1 MKALTMRWGLIALV
15 SLVAIVI
22 LSIGNRTGAVPD
34 QTREV
39 REAANEVGTVVQGGI
54 THGQVFRFGVAHL
67 IAPASQGHPGGV
79 NLELNVFDSQGNV
92 VATHQFHFPPAGAN
106 QGNNTWR
113 HMSFDLDGNQ
123 LGANTYDTAG
133 RAQLIG
139 VIRHLPGSNEAG
151 GIPGGGCV
159 VAGEI
164 FNSDNVNGV
173 NGRTVVYIPG
183 ITITRSRDD

>member
-1 MKALTMRWGLIALV
+1 MRIQNTSWKLIALV
-15 SLVAIVI
+15 PLVAVAI
-22 LSIGNRTGAVPD
+22 LLIGNRTKAVPD
-34 QTREV
+34 QGREV
-39 REAANEVGTVVQGGI
+39 REAANEVGIIMQGGI

-92 VATHQFHFPPAGAN
+92 VATHQFHFPPAGPN

-113 HMSFDLDGNQ
+113 HMSFDLNGDQ
-123 LGANTYDTAG
+123 LSANTYDSAG

-183 ITITRSRDD
+183 ITITRSRED